1 MALNYWFQNNL
12 SRHIQSMLRQEYL
25 SLGVAKLLPNLV
37 PGSGNCKSYASHIGS
52 DVLWYTTKPEPQT
65 QPERLSGR
73 TAKPRAKQADRQV
86 ERRGGGDGQTEESF
100 SLRSR
105 GLLVEQN
112 RFNLQQASDHIVVI
126 VAVELHRPQLGS
138 FRSLYGASIK
148 EICSP
153 PCPRRPPLRLPR
165 QLAHFVSTWLRWRG
179 QKRKPKAGRAQWGQ
193 CANLCPY
200 NTPFTKHLSFDY
212 R

>member
-1 MALNYWFQNNL
+1 MALNYSFQNNL
-12 SRHIQSMLRQEYL
+12 SRHTQSMLRQEYL
-25 SLGVAKLLPNLV
+25 SLGVSKLLPNLV
-37 PGSGNCKSYASHIGS
+37 PRSGNCKSYASHIGS

-86 ERRGGGDGQTEESF
+86 EWGGRRADRGKLQSEVSR
-100 SLRSR
+100 SLSRSR
-105 GLLVEQN
+105 IDL
-112 RFNLQQASDHIVVI
+112 
-126 VAVELHRPQLGS
+126 
-138 FRSLYGASIK
+138 
-148 EICSP
+148 ICSKQATTSSSSSLSNFIVHSWVPSGLFTGRRLKKYALP
-153 PCPRRPPLRLPR
+153 PAPRRPPLLLLR

-193 CANLCPY
+193 CANMCPY